1 LSRRK
6 KRKPTGR
13 LWLLLAIVAIVLV
26 AAGYVLGSHG
36 SEPTVPG
43 TSPGLEDEED
53 PAQALPEPD
62 PPTISIGQELLVPVP
77 EVATG
82 QASTVIDRADPSR
95 PGRVALTFDA
105 GWIYEPV
112 PDLLQA
118 LREHDVCAT
127 FFLRGGF
134 VKDHPDLVQQIAAA
148 GHLIANHSYTHG
160 HMTTQTQAEQI
171 DELERTNQLI
181 LDLTGQRPYLFRPPY
196 GEYNGDLLR
205 TAAACGFPY
214 TVMWTVDSLDWMEP
228 GVDEIYERVSTRLVD
243 GAIVLMHVGSTQTPE
258 VLPRLINLIREQ
270 GYELGTIPDMLPEE
284 VFTGRQTYIVQ
295 AGDTLASIARKYG
308 TEVEKLIE
316 INNL

>member
-1 LSRRK
+1 
-6 KRKPTGR
+6 
-13 LWLLLAIVAIVLV
+13 
-26 AAGYVLGSHG
+26 
-36 SEPTVPG
+36 
-43 TSPGLEDEED
+43 
-53 PAQALPEPD
+53 
-62 PPTISIGQELLVPVP
+62 
-77 EVATG
+77 VATG